1 MGGEGHMADM
11 ITRMKNNRAIKD
23 QKKQQQRKVNDLYRN
38 HHHSENSEPIHDV
51 EISEE
56 KLEKIKIS
64 IRRRKYREHRISMFF
79 SLVVTIIIVSAIV
92 IAIFW
97 GFID

>member
-38 HHHSENSEPIHDV
+38 HHHNADGDPIHDV
-51 EISEE
+51 EISGEN
-56 KLEKIKIS
+56 LDKIKIS
-64 IRRRKYREHRISMFF
+64 IRRRTDHDRRIGMFF

-92 IAIFW
+92 VIIFW
-97 GFID
+97 GFVD